1 MSDSS
6 PRPRSSPGASA
17 SGNGRSVRNGNGS
30 YGSHAST
37 TAGPPKISLESNSP
51 LPPLST
57 EPIALT
63 VAPDPEAVA
72 WESLDSGRPAPRRR
86 PAVRLD
92 GGALLCGCP
101 DCGSPMS
108 VRLWLMRADC
118 WRCGTAIEITE
129 EMLDEAERA
138 SRRKPKGARPAA
150 AVAPAALAPVET
162 PARRFADREPPA
174 PEPAVEVARATPSP
188 SPTPPLPPA
197 PAEAPEAEVRVVRRR
212 RTAAEARAEQ
222 ALRRKSAV
230 ATAVDGFFKSVPAW
244 IFSAIVHFVALTIL
258 ALLTI
263 PEEEPEPDVILLSAA
278 VSADP
283 REGGDVS
290 VTPDDRATFDLP
302 IPETVDL
309 SDEVQRETLVRAD
322 QDARELRLDP
332 QAKDPTL
339 RPVEEVRRQVAN
351 AEGPRDTYLLRDPR
365 LRAELVTQEGGT
377 TLTEAAVA
385 RALRWLAEQ
394 QRPDGSWSLQD
405 VKDGGSQRSDSAAT
419 SLALLPFLGAG
430 QTHTT
435 GMHRD
440 TVSRGLRRLIRMQK
454 EDGDLRANSVGQSG
468 MYAHG
473 QGAIVLCEAYAMT
486 RDEVFREP
494 AQKAIDF
501 IVAAQHEAGGW
512 RYAPNQ
518 PGDTSV
524 VGWQLMALQSA
535 RSAGLSVP
543 AETLKKSQ
551 SYLNSALDPQLSAKS
566 KPLLAELSKILEEVG
581 ELEVDQEKPLSKSHA
596 KHLRN
601 MIEATELLG
610 GEPALVFRSRLEAA
624 AQSLEIDR
632 PRPED
637 RTAAVGALDEAVQAL
652 YALQRGLDTGFYA
665 YQPGSSATPVMTA
678 EALLCRIYLGW
689 GRDEPGLE
697 TGLGY
702 CERNYPP
709 DKSAPDVYYWYYAT
723 QSMHHL
729 GGPTWER
736 WNVKMRDVLVETQE
750 KGGSEAGSW
759 APRGPHASAGGRLYM
774 TALAAC
780 TLEVYYRHL
789 PIYKQIELEQ
799 TAGR

>member
-1 MSDSS
+1 MGKGST
-6 PRPRSSPGASA
+6 
-17 SGNGRSVRNGNGS
+17 GNGEATNGAPPLPSSATGS
-30 YGSHAST
+30 SAVGL
-37 TAGPPKISLESNSP
+37 AGLPTLDLESKAP
-51 LPPLST
+51 LPPLSDSPI
-57 EPIALT
+57 EPPAS
-63 VAPDPEAVA
+63 VDPDSVA
-72 WESLDSGRPAPRRR
+72 WESLDSQRGRPRRR
-86 PAVRLD
+86 PAVCLD

-101 DCGSPMS
+101 DCGAPMS

-118 WRCGTAIEITE
+118 WNCGTGIEITD

-138 SRRKPKGARPAA
+138 ARREKKRDRPAA
-150 AVAPAALAPVET
+150 AVGPAALAPVET
-162 PARRFADREPPA
+162 PARRFAESDRPA
-174 PEPAVEVARATPSP
+174 SEPAEVVARAAPP
-188 SPTPPLPPA
+188 AVPVAPAPTPPLPPA
-197 PAEAPEAEVRVVRRR
+197 TEPAEGEVRVVRRR

-230 ATAVDGFFKSVPAW
+230 ATMVDGFFDSVPAW
-244 IFSAIVHFVALTIL
+244 IFSAILHFVVLTIL
-258 ALLTI
+258 ALLTV
-263 PEEEPEPDVILLSAA
+263 PEEEPEPDMILLSAA

-283 REGGDVS
+283 REGGDIS
-290 VTPDDRATFDLP
+290 VKPDRDATFDLP

-309 SDEVQRETLVRAD
+309 SDEVQREALVRAD

-332 QAKDPTL
+332 DAKDPTL

-365 LRAELVTQEGGT
+365 LRTELVAQEGGT

-385 RALRWLAEQ
+385 RALRWLADQ
-394 QRPDGSWSLQD
+394 QRPDGSWSLQE

-440 TVSRGLRRLIRMQK
+440 TVSRGLRRLMHMQK
-454 EDGDLRANSVGQSG
+454 ENGDLRADSVGQAG

-486 RDEVFREP
+486 HDEVFHEP

-501 IVAAQHEAGGW
+501 IVKAQHDAGGW
-512 RYAPNQ
+512 RYEPKQ

-535 RSAGLSVP
+535 RAAGLSVP
-543 AETLKKSQ
+543 EETLQKAQ
-551 SYLNSALDPQLSAKS
+551 GYLNSVLDPQLSEKS
-566 KPLLAELSKILEEVG
+566 GPLLADLSKILEEVR
-581 ELEVDQEKPLSKSHA
+581 ELEVDATKPLSKKHA
-596 KHLRN
+596 RRLRD

-610 GEPALVFRSRLEAA
+610 GEPALIFRSRLEAA
-624 AQSLEIDR
+624 ALSLEIER

-637 RTAAVGALDEAVQAL
+637 RTDAVASLDEAVQAL
-652 YALQRGLDTGFYA
+652 YAMQRGLDTGFYA
-665 YQPGSSATPVMTA
+665 YQPGSSATHIMTA

-697 TGLGY
+697 MGLGY

-709 DKSAPDVYYWYYAT
+709 DEDAPDVYYWYYAT

-736 WNVKMRDVLVETQE
+736 WNEKMRDVLVQTQE
-750 KGGSEAGSW
+750 RRGGEAGSW
-759 APRGPHASAGGRLYM
+759 NPRGPHASAGGRLYM

-789 PIYKQIELEQ
+789 PIFKQIELER
-799 TAGR
+799 TAER

>member
-1 MSDSS
+1 MPTLD
-6 PRPRSSPGASA
+6 
-17 SGNGRSVRNGNGS
+17 
-30 YGSHAST
+30 
-37 TAGPPKISLESNSP
+37 LESTAP
-51 LPPLST
+51 LPPLSGD
-57 EPIALT
+57 PIEFPAL
-63 VAPDPEAVA
+63 ADSDAIP
-72 WESLDSGRPAPRRR
+72 WESLDSERARPRRR

-101 DCGSPMS
+101 DCGAPMS

-118 WRCGTAIEITE
+118 WNCGTGIEITE
-129 EMLDEAERA
+129 EMLEEAERS
-138 SRRKPKGARPAA
+138 SRRPKRERSA
-150 AVAPAALAPVET
+150 AALAPVET
-162 PARRFADREPPA
+162 PARRFEATDRPA
-174 PEPAVEVARATPSP
+174 GEPAAEVARAAPVAPPVAPAPPASA
-188 SPTPPLPPA
+188 PTPPLPPA
-197 PAEAPEAEVRVVRRR
+197 SQPEAPDAEVRVVRRR
-212 RTAAEARAEQ
+212 RTAAEARGEQ

-230 ATAVDGFFKSVPAW
+230 ATMVDGFFDSVPAW
-244 IFSAIVHFVALTIL
+244 IFSAILHFLVLTIL
-258 ALLTI
+258 ALLTV
-263 PEEEPEPDVILLSAA
+263 PEEPPEPDMILLSAA

-283 REGGDVS
+283 REGGDIS
-290 VTPDDRATFDLP
+290 VKPDEDATFDLP

-309 SDEVQRETLVRAD
+309 SDEVQREALVRAD

-332 QAKDPTL
+332 NAKDPTL
-339 RPVEEVRRQVAN
+339 RPVEDVRRQVAT
-351 AEGPRDTYLLRDPR
+351 AQGPRDTYLLRDPR

-385 RALRWLAEQ
+385 RALRWIVDQ
-394 QRPDGSWSLQD
+394 QRPDGSWSLQE
-405 VKDGGSQRSDSAAT
+405 VTNGGSQRSDSAAT

-435 GMHRD
+435 GVHRD

-454 EDGDLRANSVGQSG
+454 EDGDLRADSVGQAG

-486 RDEVFREP
+486 RDEAFREP

-501 IVAAQHEAGGW
+501 IVKAQHGAGGW
-512 RYAPNQ
+512 RYEPKQ

-535 RSAGLSVP
+535 RAAGLSVP
-543 AETLKKSQ
+543 EETLKKAQ
-551 SYLNSALDPQLSAKS
+551 AYLNSALDPQLSEKAG
-566 KPLLAELSKILEEVG
+566 PLLADLSEVLEEVR
-581 ELEVDQEKPLSKSHA
+581 ELDVDADEPLSKKHA
-596 KHLRN
+596 RRLRD

-610 GEPALVFRSRLEAA
+610 GEPAVDFRSRLEAA
-624 AQSLEIDR
+624 AQSLELER

-637 RTAAVGALDEAVQAL
+637 RTDAVAALDDAVQAL
-652 YALQRGLDTGFYA
+652 YVLQRGLDTGFYA
-665 YQPGSSATPVMTA
+665 YQPGQNATHIMTA

-697 TGLGY
+697 IGLGY
-702 CERNYPP
+702 CERNFPP
-709 DKSAPDVYYWYYAT
+709 DEDKPDVYYWYYAT

-736 WNVKMRDVLVETQE
+736 WNERMRDVLVQTQE
-750 KGGSEAGSW
+750 KGGKEAGSW
-759 APRGPHASAGGRLYM
+759 DPRGPHASAGGRLYM

-789 PIYKQIELEQ
+789 PIFKQIELEQ